1 MPTLSD
7 AVAVSAS
14 ALAAERTRIEAA
26 ISNLANAE
34 STRGPDGGP
43 YRRREVVLAA
53 DPVNSFDAALGR
65 ASAVGVRVAGVIE
78 DDSPFQQRY
87 QPSHPDADESGFVAL
102 PNVNP
107 SEEVVDMMGAARA
120 YQANLAAIGMVRDLV
135 RQALDLGR

>member
-1 MPTLSD
+1 MPTLTD
-7 AVAVSAS
+7 AMAVSSS

-53 DPVNSFDAALGR
+53 DPVNSFDAAMGR
-65 ASAVGVRVAGVIE
+65 ASAVGVRVAGIVE
-78 DDSPFQQRY
+78 DDAPFQQRY
-87 QPSHPDADESGFVAL
+87 QPSHPDANEAGFVSL

-107 SEEVVDMMGAARA
+107 SEEVVDMMSAARS
-120 YQANLAAIGMVRDLV
+120 YQANLAAIGLVRDLV
-135 RQALDLGR
+135 RQSLELGR

>member
-7 AVAVSAS
+7 AISVSAS

-53 DPVNSFDAALGR
+53 DPVNSFDAAIGR
-65 ASAVGVRVAGVIE
+65 ASAVGVRVAGVVE

-87 QPSHPDADESGFVAL
+87 QPSHPDANESGFVAL

-120 YQANLAAIGMVRDLV
+120 YQANLAAIGLVRDLV
-135 RQALDLGR
+135 KQALDLGR